1 MLTTA
6 AHHPGEAQAMQEQ
19 PAPSRMSVLAASPAA
34 TQAIAN
40 FFAQQLHAADCYLLY
55 GSVGAGKSYFSRAF
69 IRAAA
74 DDDELPVPSPTFLL
88 QNIYNEHP
96 GPPIHHFDLYRL
108 TQQYDLARLDL
119 QSSFTQA
126 VCLVEWPQ
134 RMGLQHLPQEHLA
147 LHISI
152 LSPAEQQQAQQ
163 QLAAAESSAVGSV
176 DLGCQQGEPG
186 GGAEEDAVDG
196 SSIDDGSGDARWRR
210 MWLTPM
216 GKRWLPRLQLL
227 QRALEQ
233 QGAQLGCHLEQ
244 RLSQ

>member
-1 MLTTA
+1 
-6 AHHPGEAQAMQEQ
+6 
-19 PAPSRMSVLAASPAA
+19 
-34 TQAIAN
+34 
-40 FFAQQLHAADCYLLY
+40 
-55 GSVGAGKSYFSRAF
+55 
-69 IRAAA
+69 
-74 DDDELPVPSPTFLL
+74 
-88 QNIYNEHP
+88 
-96 GPPIHHFDLYRL
+96 
-108 TQQYDLARLDL
+108 
-119 QSSFTQA
+119 
-126 VCLVEWPQ
+126 
-134 RMGLQHLPQEHLA
+134 MGLQHLPQEHLA

-163 QLAAAESSAVGSV
+163 QLAAAESSAAGSL
-176 DLGCQQGEPG
+176 DLGCQQGEAG
-186 GGAEEDAVDG
+186 GGAEEDTVDG